1 MVLVRI
7 TNGFLGR
14 HVLTTCPGSVVCFF
28 IQGRLRRNQL
38 PIDLVSIDTVTAE
51 RPPAYNRNFDAVERK
66 AIFRRALLGQG

>member
-1 MVLVRI
+1 
-7 TNGFLGR
+7 
-14 HVLTTCPGSVVCFF
+14 
-28 IQGRLRRNQL
+28 LRRNQL